1 MAYYVAALPVG
12 GMLITWLPASALM
25 VSRRRPTG
33 PAESCFL
40 WTGVPA
46 RSISYADLIQLDDY
60 FPFRLSRK
68 SAKRKS
74 NYIENNSCN
83 PIRGA

>member
-12 GMLITWLPASALM
+12 GMLITWLPASSLM
-25 VSRRRPTG
+25 VAGGWP
-33 PAESCFL
+33 PAGKPCFL

-46 RSISYADLIQLDDY
+46 RSISYANLIQLDDY
-60 FPFRLSRK
+60 FPSRLWRK

-83 PIRGA
+83 PMR